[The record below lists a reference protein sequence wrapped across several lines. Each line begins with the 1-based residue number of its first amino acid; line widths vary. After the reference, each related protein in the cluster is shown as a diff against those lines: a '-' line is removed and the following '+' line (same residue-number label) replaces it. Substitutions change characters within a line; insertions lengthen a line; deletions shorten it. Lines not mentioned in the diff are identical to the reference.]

1 MAEIIRMRKI
11 DDNIIWTAVL
21 WGILACILIS
31 IFFYSYSRYYD
42 PDEIEHLH
50 TGWKLVRGQKIYVD
64 FFQHHHPF
72 FDYIIAGVV
81 RTYGDTVESIF
92 ASRYIMLLFTAGILA
107 ATYLLSVR
115 VFRNAEVGVL
125 SVILTS
131 TVVTFYMKSVEI
143 RPDVPQTLAGLLSIY
158 FLFSYYDKMSLKS
171 LIASSVFLA
180 VSFLLLQKS
189 IALIIAIGALLLF
202 DLYKKRVG
210 YGHIVIYAAVFLLSV
225 APYYVY
231 LLLSG
236 AFEQY
241 FVMNW
246 IVNYYL
252 AEAVG
257 RAYFLVAFS
266 RENTITCIFY
276 SIGLITSYRSG
287 KYGRFSAFSVLLLLL
302 TVILFNNLWR
312 QYFMLAIPLIAIIA
326 SYALYSC
333 FNSRLIR
340 LVVLIGAIY
349 FPMSYMHNYAPFNM
363 DNTGQ
368 LGQLAKIEYVLSV
381 TDEND
386 KVYDGDVIF
395 NVFRDDIDYFWY
407 CFEKPSCLNAYKK
420 VRPYR
425 YDIYESVA
433 VENPK
438 VISSF
443 RIHSFNDIRLRN
455 KYRPSNRYPDLYIR
469 TD

>member
-1 MAEIIRMRKI
+1 MLKNHKDIV
-11 DDNIIWTAVL
+11 WTVL
-21 WGILACILIS
+21 LWVLFTGILIS
-31 IFFYSYSRYYD
+31 VFFYSYNRDYD

-81 RTYGDTVESIF
+81 RTYGDTVEAIF

-115 VFRNAEVGVL
+115 LFKNAEVGIL
-125 SVILTS
+125 SMILTS

-158 FLFSYYDKMSLKS
+158 FLFSYYDNKSLKS

-180 VSFLLLQKS
+180 VSYLFLQKS
-189 IALIIAIGALLLF
+189 VVLIIAIGALLLF

-210 YGHIVIYAAVFLLSV
+210 YKHIVIYAAVFLSSV
-225 APYYVY
+225 APYYIY

-236 AFEQY
+236 TFEQY

-246 IVNYYL
+246 LVNYHIAQIMGKSHSL
-252 AEAVG
+252 IA
-257 RAYFLVAFS
+257 LS

-276 SIGLITSYRSG
+276 LIGLITIYRSG
-287 KYGRFSAFSVLLLLL
+287 KYGRFAAISVLLLFM
-302 TVILFNNLWR
+302 TVILFDNLWR
-312 QYFMLAIPLIAIIA
+312 QYFMLTIPLIAIIA
-326 SYALYSC
+326 SYALYSS

-340 LVVLIGAIY
+340 FVVLIGAIY
-349 FPMSYMHNYAPFNM
+349 SPMSYMHNYAPFNM
-363 DNTGQ
+363 NNRDQ
-368 LGQLAKIEYVLSV
+368 LEQLAKIEYVLSV
-381 TDEND
+381 TDEDD

-395 NVFRDDIDYFWY
+395 NVFRDDIDFFWF
-407 CFEKPSCLNAYKK
+407 CLEQPSCLDAYKK
-420 VRPYR
+420 VAPYQ
-425 YDIYESVA
+425 YNIYESVA
-433 VENPK
+433 VQNPK

-443 RIHSFNDIRLRN
+443 RIHSFDDIRIKY
-455 KYRPSNRYPDLYIR
+455 KYRVSDMYPDLYIR

>member
-1 MAEIIRMRKI
+1 MLKNHKDIV
-11 DDNIIWTAVL
+11 WTVL
-21 WGILACILIS
+21 LWVLFTGILVS
-31 IFFYSYSRYYD
+31 VFFYSYNRDYD

-50 TGWKLVRGQKIYVD
+50 TGWKLVQGQKIYVD

-92 ASRYIMLLFTAGILA
+92 ASRYVMLLLTAGILA

-115 VFRNAEVGVL
+115 VFKNAEIGVL
-125 SVILTS
+125 SMILTS
-131 TVVTFYMKSVEI
+131 TVVTFYMKSIEI

-158 FLFSYYDKMSLKS
+158 FLFSYYDNRSLKS

-180 VSFLLLQKS
+180 VSYLFLQKS
-189 IALIIAIGALLLF
+189 VVLIIAIGALLLF

-210 YGHIVIYAAVFLLSV
+210 YKHIVIYAAVFLSSV
-225 APYYVY
+225 APYYIY

-236 AFEQY
+236 TFEQY

-246 IVNYYL
+246 LVNYHIAQIMGKSHSL
-252 AEAVG
+252 IA
-257 RAYFLVAFS
+257 LS

-276 SIGLITSYRSG
+276 LIGLITIYRSG
-287 KYGRFSAFSVLLLLL
+287 KYGRFAAISVLLLFM
-302 TVILFNNLWR
+302 TVILFDNLWR
-312 QYFMLAIPLIAIIA
+312 QYFMLTIPLIAIIA
-326 SYALYSC
+326 SYALYSS

-340 LVVLIGAIY
+340 FVVLIGAIY

-363 DNTGQ
+363 NNRDQ
-368 LGQLAKIEYVLSV
+368 LEQLAKIEYVLSI
-381 TDEND
+381 TDED
-386 KVYDGDVIF
+386 DRVYDGNVTF
-395 NVFRDDIDYFWY
+395 NVFRDDINYFW
-407 CFEKPSCLNAYKK
+407 FCLPLCLDAYKK
-420 VRPYR
+420 VAAYQ
-425 YDIYESVA
+425 YNIYESVA

-443 RIHSFNDIRLRN
+443 RIHSFDDIRI
-455 KYRPSNRYPDLYIR
+455 KYKYGVSDMYPDLYIR